1 MKLMANM
8 KVGSRLA
15 LGFGVV
21 LAIMVALTAVA
32 VSRMSFIQSHL
43 DKIVEVDAAELR
55 LVNQMRDLVRYQS
68 VTIRDVV
75 MQEDIAFKK
84 GELKLMKQANATY
97 QGAAAELAK
106 LLHDPAGKQAVEKI
120 AAVDAKGKA
129 ARDEAVEKS
138 LSSDMAGA
146 GEVIRQT
153 LRPVQVEHVAAL
165 DALLKELEAGS
176 KASAAQAAQAYQS
189 ALMLMLVLGGSAL
202 VVGLLTAYLIQRSV
216 VRPLRRAV
224 AVAERVADGDL
235 TQSIQS
241 TSTDEVGQLLT
252 ALGRMNGSLEGIVV
266 TLKAGAESV
275 AIGSREIA
283 SGNMDLSQRTET
295 QASALQATA
304 AAMDELGST
313 VKHNADNARQASQ
326 LATGASTLATRGGA
340 VVGQVVTTM
349 KGINDSAKRIT
360 DITAV
365 IDGIAFQTN
374 ILALNAAVEAARAG
388 EQGRGFAVVAS
399 EVRSLAQRSAEAA
412 KEIKALIGASMQ
424 TVAQGTVLVDHA
436 GATMTEVVDAIRR
449 VADIAAEISSATSE
463 QSAGVAQ
470 VGESVTKMDHAT
482 QQNAALVEQ
491 SAAAAENLNV
501 QAQQLVQ
508 AVSAFK
514 LRDDVAGAQ
523 TALAQPEPTASA
535 SGERRGPNRA
545 TNVVRP
551 AFADGAPTAR
561 ARART

>member
-21 LAIMVALTAVA
+21 LAIMLALTAVA

-43 DKIVEVDAAELR
+43 DKIVEVDAAKLR

-106 LLHDPAGKQAVEKI
+106 LLNDPAGKQAMDKI

-252 ALGRMNGSLEGIVV
+252 ALGRMSASLEGIVV
-266 TLKAGAESV
+266 TLKAGAEGV

-349 KGINDSAKRIT
+349 KGINDSAKRIA

-514 LRDDVAGAQ
+514 LRDEVAGAQ

-561 ARART
+561 ARAGT

>member
-1 MKLMANM
+1 MKLIANM
-8 KVGSRLA
+8 KVGARLA

-32 VSRMSFIQSHL
+32 ISRMSFIQSHL

-75 MQEDIAFKK
+75 MQEDVSFKK
-84 GELKLMKQANATY
+84 GELKLMTQANATY
-97 QGAAAELAK
+97 QGAAAQLAK
-106 LLHDPAGKQAVEKI
+106 LLANTAGKQALARI
-120 AAVDAKGKA
+120 AAVE
-129 ARDEAVEKS
+129 ARVKVTLDEALEKT
-138 LSSDMAGA
+138 LSEDNAGA
-146 GEVIRQT
+146 GEVIRQK
-153 LRPVQVEHVAAL
+153 LRPVQMEHVAAL
-165 DALLKELEAGS
+165 DALLKELEAAS
-176 KASAAQAAQAYQS
+176 KTSAAQAAQAYQS
-189 ALMLMLVLGGSAL
+189 ALMLMLALGGSAL
-202 VVGLLTAYLIQRSV
+202 VVGSLTAYLIQRSV

-235 TQSIQS
+235 TQSIES
-241 TSTDEVGQLLT
+241 TSTDEVGQLLA
-252 ALGRMNGSLEGIVV
+252 ALGRMSGSLEGIAVS
-266 TLKAGAESV
+266 LKAGAEGV

-283 SGNMDLSQRTET
+283 SGNVDLSRRTEL
-295 QASALQATA
+295 QASALQETA
-304 AAMDELGST
+304 AAMDELSST

-326 LATGASTLATRGGA
+326 LANGASMLATRGGA
-340 VVGQVVTTM
+340 VVNQVVTTM
-349 KGINDSAKRIT
+349 NGINDSAKRIA

-412 KEIKALIGASMQ
+412 KEIKALIGTSMQ
-424 TVAQGTVLVDHA
+424 TVAQGTVLVAQA

-449 VADIAAEISSATSE
+449 VADIVAEISRASAE
-463 QSAGVAQ
+463 QSTGVTQ
-470 VGESVTKMDHAT
+470 VGEAITQMDHAT

-491 SAAAAENLNV
+491 SAAAAENLKV

-514 LRDDVAGAQ
+514 LRDDAA
-523 TALAQPEPTASA
+523 ALQPEH
-535 SGERRGPNRA
+535 R
-545 TNVVRP
+545 
-551 AFADGAPTAR
+551 
-561 ARART
+561 